1 MFWCPVLVVQPTE
14 KRTAP
19 TAPPLDRGQG
29 HPQAAPA
36 GQFRQVDCLGR
47 PAVFGWRR
55 EGSLGQ
61 MPAERPTSSGVTPCC
76 AGLECAAP
84 TCPEP
89 IVSDRV
95 AGTVRGVVV
104 AETLVPDVAHHL
116 AGKVADLALHR
127 EAHVG
132 SAGEGQLHQ
141 LGLIGG
147 DLHAEVHVDPQLL
160 DHVDQPLQ
168 GVAQGPLGDDGF
180 PSFHHR
186 LLGAERRR
194 RGRGP

>member
-1 MFWCPVLVVQPTE
+1 MFWCPVSVVQPTE

-36 GQFRQVDCLGR
+36 GQFRQVDCLRR
-47 PAVFGWRR
+47 PAVCGWRR

-84 TCPEP
+84 ACPVP

-95 AGTVRGVVV
+95 AGAVQGLVV
-104 AETLVPDVAHHL
+104 AQAIVPDAANDL
-116 AGKVADLALHR
+116 GGNIPYLPLQGK
-127 EAHVG
+127 AHVG
-132 SAGEGQLHQ
+132 SAGEVEFQQ
-141 LGLIGG
+141 LGLVGD
-147 DLHAEVHVDPQLL
+147 DLHAEDHVDPQLL
-160 DHVDQPLQ
+160 DHVDQLVQ
-168 GVAQGPLGDDGF
+168 GVSQGEFSDDGF

-186 LLGAERRR
+186 LLGPERRR
-194 RGRGP
+194 